1 MRLGADSPT
10 AVAVLE
16 ITDTVGSVLQ
26 EGKVIDYSIHHS
38 LFVECFPTSA
48 VNDYVQAPSNH
59 EIMNYLAAIDES
71 MRMLEAS
78 QFRLTLGIP
87 NHGMLVTFL

>member
-1 MRLGADSPT
+1 MAIWFVNVDARLGAGSPT

-38 LFVECFPTSA
+38 
-48 VNDYVQAPSNH
+48 
-59 EIMNYLAAIDES
+59 
-71 MRMLEAS
+71 
-78 QFRLTLGIP
+78 
-87 NHGMLVTFL
+87 